1 MWKLSEM
8 SYLKSFYRQRAK
20 SGRRGSRSSRSSRN
34 SDEDDGG
41 HESSASSRQETPTK
55 SRPEVPHPL
64 LDQPSRRPR
73 RLTDDSTSS
82 EGPSGKLGQ
91 IVEVMRDSA
100 SNLVCRSKSS
110 SLDNQEQERLSFYQW
125 MFESTRKIPTERWR
139 QYQAQVFNL
148 AMSFSSESA
157 QGNPSTAQASQGS
170 STSSLPVHPQYQRN
184 PPATHPPPAS
194 AGVDRLHPH
203 PTEMVSKLSL
213 VFLSM
218 LLTKLFM
225 FLDN

>member
-8 SYLKSFYRQRAK
+8 SYLKSFYKQRAK
-20 SGRRGSRSSRSSRN
+20 CSRRGSRSSRSSRN

-82 EGPSGKLGQ
+82 EGPSVKLGQ

-100 SNLVCRSKSS
+100 SNLVGRST
-110 SLDNQEQERLSFYQW
+110 LDNQEQERLSFYQW

-139 QYQAQVFNL
+139 QYQAQAFHL
-148 AMSFSSESA
+148 TMSYSKDSA

-170 STSSLPVHPQYQRN
+170 STSPLPLHPQYQGP

-194 AGVDRLHPH
+194 AGLGRLQPH
-203 PTEMVSKLSL
+203 PTQMVSKLYF